1 MKAAQQPSPDYG
13 ARIRRAELLASRYPF
28 ALEVLNF
35 YRAIAEYQAD
45 LYAKIPPRSGSQ
57 SLASSGEHPRRE
69 LNLSVLLPHLPA
81 WLNLIAGSAPPPL
94 AQAARRFC
102 DLGSN
107 GWIAR
112 MADFWSLGTIA
123 AESTSAQR
131 PELDPLEEFLLLGFL
146 QPYCEFVTL
155 RQPEPPAALVTHRE
169 CPLCGSAP
177 FLGVLR
183 PEGDGGKRW
192 LLCSFCLQEWDFRRI
207 YCPACGEEDEKNLPV
222 YVAEQFPHIRVE
234 CCDTCNTYVRTID
247 LTKDGHAIPIIDDLA
262 AIPLTLWAQEHHYS
276 RLHSNLLAT

>member
-1 MKAAQQPSPDYG
+1 MKAAQLPSPDYG
-13 ARIRRAELLASRYPF
+13 ARIRRAELLGSRYPF
-28 ALEVLNF
+28 ALEVLNL
-35 YRAIAEYQAD
+35 YRGIAQSQAD
-45 LYAKIPPRSGSQ
+45 LYAKLPARWGNQ
-57 SLASSGEHPRRE
+57 SLANSGGRLRSE
-69 LNLSVLLPHLPA
+69 LNLVVLLPHFPA
-81 WLNLIAGSAPPPL
+81 WLDFVARSAPPPL
-94 AQAARRFC
+94 AQAARRFS

-112 MADFWSLGTIA
+112 LADFWSLGALTVPTTGSQ
-123 AESTSAQR
+123 E
-131 PELDPLEEFLLLGFL
+131 PELDPLEAFLLLGFL
-146 QPYCEFVTL
+146 QPYCEFVAL
-155 RQPEPPAALVTHRE
+155 RQPAPPPALTTQRE
-169 CPLCGSAP
+169 CPRCGSAP

-207 YCPACGEEDEKNLPV
+207 YCPACGEEDEKKLPV

-234 CCDTCNTYVRTID
+234 CCDTCNTYIRTID
-247 LTKDGHAIPIIDDLA
+247 LTKDGHAIPIVDDLA